1 MNILLVKPRPHK
13 DSINLQSFMLCEPL
27 ELEYAAALLEQ
38 LGHRADIADMVLE
51 DSFSAILRTGD
62 YQAVAFTAYQI
73 HVGIVKEYARQV
85 KNYAPTIVT
94 LVGGVHAEVV
104 PEDFDSPFLD
114 VVLTGGMYALEG
126 VVAGIERG
134 EGREELRALGRVP
147 KQLHFRF
154 PHPDRSKT
162 AKYRPRY
169 NYIYHDRCAT
179 IKTSFSCPYD
189 CSFCFCTRL
198 GPYFQRELEDVLDEL
213 EEIREENVFIVDDDF
228 LFDPQR
234 LRAFC
239 RGLEERGIQKTFLA
253 FGRADFIAEHEE
265 LVALL
270 ARHGFDAFFVGLESF
285 KEGELKEY
293 QKRTTVEVNNKAVHI
308 LEKHGVQC
316 YSGLIVGYDWEKKDF
331 EALIAYLNSFEHPMV
346 NIQPITPIKGTP
358 LYEAWKSRITE
369 KESNCHLFDMAHAV
383 LEPEHMSKRAFYY
396 HILRAYWKTA
406 ASRNGR
412 RYIKERYGRSVYRR
426 VRRGALCI
434 TWQYIKLILH
444 PN

>member
-27 ELEYAAALLEQ
+27 ELEYAAALLKQ
-38 LGHRADIADMVLE
+38 LGHWADIVDMVLE
-51 DSFSAILRTGD
+51 DDFPAILKTKD
-62 YQAVAFTAYQI
+62 YQVVAFTAYQI

-85 KNYAPTIVT
+85 KDNNSSIVT

-126 VVAGIERG
+126 VIAGIERR
-134 EGREELRALGRVP
+134 EGQEELRALGRTP

-162 AKYRPRY
+162 AKYRPHY

-179 IKTSFSCPYD
+179 IKTSFSCPYN
-189 CSFCFCTRL
+189 CSFCFCTQL
-198 GPYFQRELEDVLDEL
+198 GPYFQREMADVLDEL
-213 EEIREENVFIVDDDF
+213 EEIQEENIFIVDDDF

-234 LRAFC
+234 LEDFC
-239 RGLEERGIQKTFLA
+239 RGLEERGTRKTFLA

-285 KEGELKEY
+285 KEGELEEY
-293 QKRTTVEVNNKAVHI
+293 QKRTTVEVNNRAVRI

-316 YSGLIVGYDWEKKDF
+316 YSGLIVGYDWEK
-331 EALIAYLNSFEHPMV
+331 
-346 NIQPITPIKGTP
+346 
-358 LYEAWKSRITE
+358 
-369 KESNCHLFDMAHAV
+369 MAHAV
-383 LEPEHMSKRAFYY
+383 LELEHMSKRAFYY

-406 ASRNGR
+406 ASRKGR
-412 RYIKERYGRSVYRR
+412 QYIRERYGRKVYRR

-434 TWQYIKLILH
+434 TWQYLKLIVC

>member
-27 ELEYAAALLEQ
+27 ELEYAAALLKQ
-38 LGHRADIADMVLE
+38 LGHWADIVDMVLE
-51 DSFSAILRTGD
+51 DDFPAILKTKD
-62 YQAVAFTAYQI
+62 YQVVAFTAYQI

-85 KNYAPTIVT
+85 KDNNSSIVT

-126 VVAGIERG
+126 VIAGIERR
-134 EGREELRALGRVP
+134 EGQEELRALGRTP

-162 AKYRPRY
+162 AKYRPHY

-179 IKTSFSCPYD
+179 IKTSFSCPYN
-189 CSFCFCTRL
+189 CSFCFCTQL
-198 GPYFQRELEDVLDEL
+198 GPYFQREMADVLDEL
-213 EEIREENVFIVDDDF
+213 EEIQEENIFIVDDDF

-234 LRAFC
+234 LEDFC
-239 RGLEERGIQKTFLA
+239 RGLEERGIRKTFLA

-285 KEGELKEY
+285 KEGELEEY
-293 QKRTTVEVNNKAVHI
+293 QKRTTVEVNNRAVRI

-331 EALIAYLNSFEHPMV
+331 DTLIAYLNSFEHPMV

-358 LYEAWKSRITE
+358 LYKAWKGRITE
-369 KESNCHLFDMAHAV
+369 NGANYHFFDMAHAV

-406 ASRNGR
+406 ASRKGR
-412 RYIKERYGRSVYRR
+412 QYIRERYGRKVYRR

-434 TWQYIKLILH
+434 TWQYLKLIVC

>member
-27 ELEYAAALLEQ
+27 ELEYAAALLER
-38 LGHRADIADMVLE
+38 LGHRADIVDLALE
-51 DSFSAILRTGD
+51 RDFSAALRAGD
-62 YQAVAFTAYQI
+62 YQVVAFTAYQI
-73 HVGIVKEYARQV
+73 HIAAVKEYARQV
-85 KNYAPTIVT
+85 KDYDPAIVT

-104 PEDFDSPFLD
+104 PQDFACPWLD
-114 VVLTGGMYALEG
+114 VVLTGGLYALAG
-126 VVAGIERG
+126 VMAGLERG
-134 EGREELRALGRVP
+134 AAGEELRALGRAP
-147 KQLHFRF
+147 KQLHFDF

-162 AKYRPRY
+162 ERYRAHY

-179 IKTSFSCPYD
+179 LKTSFSCPYD
-189 CSFCFCTRL
+189 CAFCFCTQL

-213 EEIREENVFIVDDDF
+213 EEIGEENVFIVDDDF

-234 LRAFC
+234 LRDFC
-239 RGLEERGIQKTFLA
+239 RGLEARGIRKTFLA
-253 FGRADFIAEHEE
+253 FGRADFIAQHEE
-265 LVALL
+265 LVELL

-285 KEGELKEY
+285 KAGELEEY
-293 QKRTTVEVNNKAVHI
+293 RKRTTVEVNDKAVRI

-316 YSGLIVGYDWEKKDF
+316 YSGLIVGYDWEKRDF
-331 EALIAYLNSFEHPMV
+331 DALIAYLNSFAHPMV

-358 LYEAWKSRITE
+358 LYEAWKARITE
-369 KESNCHLFDMAHAV
+369 PEENCHLFDMAHAV
-383 LEPEHMSKRAFYY
+383 LEPERMSKRAFYY

-406 ASRNGR
+406 ASRKGR
-412 RYIKERYGRSVYRR
+412 QYIKARYGGQVYRR

-434 TWQYIKLILH
+434 TWQYLKLIVR